1 MFVDGRDRL
10 DIACDCDAVIGGDG
24 LVISIAAAS
33 IIAKVTRDRLMCAL
47 AQDCPGYG
55 FESHKGYSVPEHLEA
70 LDRLGPTVHHRR
82 FFAPVVA
89 AREKHQPRT
98 IEDGIAAMETQV
110 SLEIVGC
117 GADVVASIGCGLSYA
132 SCQANRCF
140 SALTRQ
146 TRSLSGDDGHS
157 VPVGQARIGHFGRF
171 MRFTSLI
178 IELIRARPRLV
189 VWLVVLLQAALWLI
203 VPLLLYRSPPGDL
216 ATVLAYGREY
226 QVGTDLGP
234 PLAFWLADIA
244 FRAAGNHM
252 FGVYLLAQLCSIATF
267 WTLYLL
273 ARAIVGGQQAVLAV
287 LLTMTVTAFSS
298 PGLEFGPLVLAR
310 PLWALL
316 LLHSWQL
323 IGQNR
328 RNAWFAWS
336 IEAGLLLLTTSAA
349 IGLLLLVAGFALA
362 TERGRRTLMSFDPL
376 FALLVIVVLALPY
389 LIWLIRADTLALPHW
404 PAMADLS
411 ARALHWAALLGG
423 LLLAIS
429 GIVLL
434 VAAQLRLVRPQS
446 GRGADHL
453 SAAGRSAGARFR
465 LFLRDRPG
473 AVRQPDLRPVRF
485 RSRRRAAPASR
496 LLMSGLAAIV
506 ATGDLVHLRR
516 QRLLRSVW
524 AAAVVAPALA
534 VLATTIFL
542 PWTGGGEV
550 TTSLPARAIANF
562 FGDSFERR
570 TNQPLRAVTGDAQL
584 AALISLDAGRP
595 HLLLDATPERT
606 PWLTLAKFNET
617 GGVVVWRASDTVGT
631 PPADIAQRFPGL
643 VPEVPRAFEW
653 FVTGRQPLLRIGWA
667 IVRPKTP

>member
-1 MFVDGRDRL
+1 
-10 DIACDCDAVIGGDG
+10 
-24 LVISIAAAS
+24 
-33 IIAKVTRDRLMCAL
+33 
-47 AQDCPGYG
+47 
-55 FESHKGYSVPEHLEA
+55 
-70 LDRLGPTVHHRR
+70 
-82 FFAPVVA
+82 
-89 AREKHQPRT
+89 
-98 IEDGIAAMETQV
+98 
-110 SLEIVGC
+110 
-117 GADVVASIGCGLSYA
+117 
-132 SCQANRCF
+132 
-140 SALTRQ
+140 
-146 TRSLSGDDGHS
+146 
-157 VPVGQARIGHFGRF
+157 

-189 VWLVVLLQAALWLI
+189 VWLVVLFQATLWLI
-203 VPLLLYRSPPGDL
+203 VSVLLYRSPPGDL

-244 FRAAGNHM
+244 FRAVGNHM
-252 FGVYLLAQLCSIATF
+252 FGVYLLAQLCSIAMF

-287 LLTMTVTAFSS
+287 LLTMTVVAFSS
-298 PGLEFGPLVLAR
+298 SGLEFGPLLLAR

-362 TERGRRTLMSFDPL
+362 TARGRRTLMSFDPL

-389 LIWLIRADTLALPHW
+389 LIWLIRADTLALPHL
-404 PAMADLS
+404 PAIADLS
-411 ARALHWAALLGG
+411 ARALHWGALIGG
-423 LLLAIS
+423 LLFAIS

-434 VAAQLRLVRPQS
+434 VVVNSRWFAPNPEEAPIIYRLPVDPLARDFVYFFAIGPVLLGSLIS
-446 GRGADHL
+446 G
-453 SAAGRSAGARFR
+453 
-465 LFLRDRPG
+465 LF
-473 AVRQPDLRPVRF
+473 DLRGV
-485 RSRRRAAPASR
+485 AGGAGVV

-506 ATGDLVHLRR
+506 ATGDLVHLRH
-516 QRLLRSVW
+516 QRVLRSIW
-524 AAAVVAPALA
+524 ATAIVVPAIV
-534 VLATTIFL
+534 VLATTLFL
-542 PWTGGGEV
+542 PWTGSREV
-550 TTSLPARAIANF
+550 ATSLPATSIARF
-562 FGDSFERR
+562 FGDNFERR
-570 TNQPLRAVTGDAQL
+570 TNQRLRAVTGDPQL
-584 AALISLDAGRP
+584 ATLIALDTGRP
-595 HLLLDATPERT
+595 HLFLGAAPERT

-631 PPADIAQRFPGL
+631 PPPDIARRFPDL

-667 IVRPKTP
+667 IVRPKGP